1 MAEFTDPHNI
11 AYPVSSDLIK
21 DPNAVAKLAADI
33 KATAV
38 TANDAITAE
47 GARAEEEAYQRAK
60 YRRENIPG
68 GVDMREW
75 LKAKGVAGQYASVT
89 ASNTASQTG
98 LPTDLVKD
106 PQAYVAELAV
116 LVTGVVITLKTF
128 SVWGIDEYSCSS
140 APSTSGWT
148 AWSKKKWDVA
158 DDDAVQ
164 GAKYG
169 YKTAPLALTSP
180 SDGSATE
187 TITGLSLRM
196 PLEVGTGFGRFRV
209 HIRNFND
216 RSGVAYPGAVNVTG
230 LWFGAG
236 NRSTGSFNAAPTQ
249 LSTGF
254 STPADGSEYVTPW
267 FNAEVKA
274 GTTYLLSL
282 GISASS
288 VTAVR
293 SIASAWRFDGSSTY
307 GATQNISW
315 PLTTT
320 APLDYWIEAE
330 VPEDTPIVAEVGSSS
345 SVGSKATYP
354 ILESPLSLYCMS
366 VGALPM
372 HYAHSGSTLAIWEDQ
387 DAPKWQKYQECARP
401 SALFLSL
408 GSNDLFGSR
417 TLAEIQESAKV
428 VVGIAKSLA
437 TDNIYATTIEPRT
450 TGDET
455 KRRQYNTWLKTKPL
469 GIRDVFDRSA
479 AISNDDDT
487 IRPEFNADGIHTNTA
502 GNVAKANAVT
512 RPVFRSL
519 LQIKET
525 AGRTVSVWDYL
536 NQREQL
542 IYGDT
547 GWRDVSSL
555 LQSGKNYSV
564 SYLEMKRVN
573 GEVHLR
579 IGALTGDTG
588 TFLVPVS
595 GFRIDHSVGRNAGL
609 ILGSKGAVLRVNGS
623 IYGFN
628 ITGNASDE
636 IYTGYI
642 SWPTSDPWPSS
653 LPGVAA

>member
-38 TANDAITAE
+38 TANEAITDE

-75 LKAKGVAGQYASVT
+75 LKANGVAGQYASVT
-89 ASNTASQTG
+89 ATNTASQTG
-98 LPTDLVKD
+98 LPADLVKD

-116 LVTGVVITLKTF
+116 LITGVVITLKTF

-169 YKTAPLALTSP
+169 YKTAPLSLTSP
-180 SDGSATE
+180 ATASSTE
-187 TITGLSLRM
+187 TLSTMSLRM
-196 PLEVGTGFGRFRV
+196 PFEFGTGFGRFRV

-236 NRSTGSFNAAPTQ
+236 SRSTGNFNAPPTQ

-282 GISASS
+282 GMTASS
-288 VTAVR
+288 VTAVQ
-293 SIASAWRFDGSSTY
+293 SITSAWKYELSSIY

-320 APLDYWIEAE
+320 APLDFWVEAE
-330 VPEDTPIVAEVGSSS
+330 VPADTPIVAEVGSSS

-354 ILESPLSLYCMS
+354 ILESPLSLYCLS

-372 HYAHSGSTLAIWEDQ
+372 HYAHSGSTLEIWEDQ

-428 VVGIAKSLA
+428 VVGIAKILA
-437 TDNIYATTIEPRT
+437 TDNIYATTVEPRN

-487 IRPEFNADGIHTNTA
+487 IRTEFDTDGIHTNTA
-502 GNVAKANAVT
+502 GNLAKANAVT

-519 LQIKET
+519 LQIKESI
-525 AGRTVSVWDYL
+525 GRVLTVWDYR
-536 NQREQL
+536 NQREQM

-547 GWRDVSSL
+547 GWRNITSL
-555 LQSGKNYSV
+555 LASGTYAANVWIRRQGSEVTVNMQDVTTGAGLVTLFTLASGYRPDGPSV
-564 SYLEMKRVN
+564 RAGIISDGNNSRVVSPF
-573 GEVHLR
+573 GSSFRLMSMP
-579 IGALTGDTG
+579 G
-588 TFLVPVS
+588 S
-595 GFRIDHSVGRNAGL
+595 GFWAGSVTFTTN
-609 ILGSKGAVLRVNGS
+609 
-623 IYGFN
+623 
-628 ITGNASDE
+628 
-636 IYTGYI
+636 
-642 SWPTSDPWPSS
+642 DPWPTA